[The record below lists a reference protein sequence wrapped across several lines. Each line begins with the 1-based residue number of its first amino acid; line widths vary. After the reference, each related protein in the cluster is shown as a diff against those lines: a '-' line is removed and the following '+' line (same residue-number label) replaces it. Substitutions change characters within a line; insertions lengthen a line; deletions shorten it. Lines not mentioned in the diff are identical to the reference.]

1 MSQQTDQ
8 VYEFNSY
15 FLNSYLTS
23 LNRRLQ
29 RNERPFIK
37 DYVITFS
44 HYLID
49 ALRFFVLL
57 IIEFNY
63 ETRLILFD
71 PSIFIGGI
79 AKYNLF
85 MIILAAI
92 LGARLHQFLYLTLW
106 GNSTLIKLINMTRN
120 QVLPQGLD
128 RREKLVYEKFIKRS
142 KLIYKT
148 LDFAIISLGKN

>member
-1 MSQQTDQ
+1 
-8 VYEFNSY
+8 
-15 FLNSYLTS
+15 
-23 LNRRLQ
+23 
-29 RNERPFIK
+29 
-37 DYVITFS
+37 
-44 HYLID
+44 
-49 ALRFFVLL
+49 
-57 IIEFNY
+57 
-63 ETRLILFD
+63 
-71 PSIFIGGI
+71 
-79 AKYNLF
+79 